1 MRALKLAPHRTSC
14 EKDTAGHVPRKT
26 EKRYLGSKLLDL
38 EGGVVSG
45 GVSQVFEWMNVE
57 IPSLF
62 ASVAQST
69 SQLFLLLVG
78 PFIYS
83 DLFAALPNLGK
94 TPPKWH
100 SPYVNAH
107 ETPTRFLHPED
118 KKWHVRGCRR
128 RGRRR
133 LGR

>member
-1 MRALKLAPHRTSC
+1 MSAFPPFSQFAMNPLQREYVMIALLGAGLETRPSSYLMRKGYRRPCT
-14 EKDTAGHVPRKT
+14 RKT
-26 EKRYLGSKLLDL
+26 EKRCLGSTLLDL

-78 PFIYS
+78 PFILTCS
-83 DLFAALPNLGK
+83 PLFLTL
-94 TPPKWH
+94 
-100 SPYVNAH
+100 
-107 ETPTRFLHPED
+107 E
-118 KKWHVRGCRR
+118 
-128 RGRRR
+128 
-133 LGR
+133 